1 MSSPETVHLIDASP
15 YIFRAY
21 FSIPSSLVDPSGS
34 PVNAV
39 HGYANFLLGYLEEH
53 RPTHV
58 ALCYDESLTTSFRN
72 ELYPDYKAQ
81 RDLPPAELEAQLK
94 ACQELGAALGATSF
108 VSKRFEADD
117 LIATLCDGLRKD
129 GHHAV
134 IVSSDKDLTQLVEVG
149 AVQFLDAAKGL
160 RFGPDE
166 VRQKFGVEPEQIR
179 DLLALAGDAVD
190 NIPGVPR
197 VGPKTAAALLAA
209 MGDMDTLY
217 DRLEAVPGLPIRGA
231 KGLAARLEE
240 HRDLAFLSR
249 ELATLAT
256 DAPIEWS
263 LESLALGPVDGS
275 KLLPLCERLG
285 FKSLPERAARPR

>member
-1 MSSPETVHLIDASP
+1 MSAPETVHLIDASP

-21 FSIPSSLVDPSGS
+21 FSIPSSLVDPSGN

-39 HGYANFLLGYLEEH
+39 HGYANFLLGYIEEH
-53 RPTHV
+53 RPTHL

-72 ELYPDYKAQ
+72 ELYPEYKAQ

-94 ACQELGAALGATSF
+94 ACQELGSALGAASY
-108 VSKRFEADD
+108 VSERFEADD
-117 LIATLCDGLRKD
+117 LIATLCAGLRRD
-129 GHHAV
+129 AHRAV

-149 AVQFLDAAKGL
+149 EVEFLDAAKGA
-160 RFGPDE
+160 RFGPEE
-166 VRQKFGVEPEQIR
+166 VRAKFGVEPEQIR

-197 VGPKTAAALLAA
+197 VGPKTAASLLKA
-209 MGDMDTLY
+209 MGDMDALY
-217 DRLEAVPGLPIRGA
+217 GRLDEVSDLPIRGA

-240 HRDLAFLSR
+240 HRELAFLSR
-249 ELATLAT
+249 ELATLST

-263 LESLALGPVDGS
+263 LADLALSDVDS
-275 KLLPLCERLG
+275 ARLRALCDRLG
-285 FKSLPERAARPR
+285 FQSLPERAARPR